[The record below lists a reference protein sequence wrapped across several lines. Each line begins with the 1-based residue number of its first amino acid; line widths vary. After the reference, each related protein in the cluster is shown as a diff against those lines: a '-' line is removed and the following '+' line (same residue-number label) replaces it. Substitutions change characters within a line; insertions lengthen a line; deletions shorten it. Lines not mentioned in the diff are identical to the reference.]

1 MAWDRQVDG
10 GIRWGEN
17 KRAGEEKAQEPYEV
31 AEEAECVLSC
41 SVSTGIL
48 LLFEQEMFPTGCFG
62 HRAGG
67 TVGKVVESLGD
78 RALLKE
84 MVTGT

>member
-1 MAWDRQVDG
+1 M
-10 GIRWGEN
+10 
-17 KRAGEEKAQEPYEV
+17 
-31 AEEAECVLSC
+31 LSC

-48 LLFEQEMFPTGCFG
+48 LLFAQEMFRTGSCG

-78 RALLKE
+78 RSLLKE